1 MRACVAS
8 GATLA
13 RENAPVAESLTT
25 TRLATTWL
33 PAKLRSPAGGR
44 ATPAGKTTKEPAVV
58 VVWMAVTLRT
68 TAVGRS
74 TQRLRTT
81 APAPVAGTPAD
92 PPVPAT
98 LNERAT
104 PGPRALVLRV
114 SRTRIGAVG
123 CSRPSPGSRVAP
135 PLLVQPSTS
144 ATTLTSA
151 PPA

>member
-1 MRACVAS
+1 MDLRVS
-8 GATLA
+8 SRRKGVIPISLA
-13 RENAPVAESLTT
+13 PPAAEYGLVYQ
-25 TRLATTWL
+25 
-33 PAKLRSPAGGR
+33 PLRS
-44 ATPAGKTTKEPAVV
+44 
-58 VVWMAVTLRT
+58 
-68 TAVGRS
+68 
-74 TQRLRTT
+74 T
-81 APAPVAGTPAD
+81 APAPVAGTPDD

-123 CSRPSPGSRVAP
+123 CSRPSPGWRVAP

>member
-68 TAVGRS
+68 TAVGACRAS
-74 TQRLRTT
+74 
-81 APAPVAGTPAD
+81 AAGGPAS
-92 PPVPAT
+92 PAT
-98 LNERAT
+98 WESRVSLARR
-104 PGPRALVLRV
+104 GPRLDLRLSARRKGV
-114 SRTRIGAVG
+114 TPIG
-123 CSRPSPGSRVAP
+123 
-135 PLLVQPSTS
+135 L
-144 ATTLTSA
+144 A
-151 PPA
+151 PPATEYRLVYQP